1 MNFSEPLPIRLVVG
15 HQILDLG
22 ARVRI
27 LHRQPTT
34 LTARIAKS
42 GSRTITVARSSSG
55 PGHGPLKAETG
66 VRLPYGLPILIAVLS
81 LFPITGV
88 AVKTR

>member
-34 LTARIAKS
+34 LRARIAKS

-81 LFPITGV
+81 LFSIPWV

>member
-1 MNFSEPLPIRLVVG
+1 MVPISCGFVIIKFSEPLPIRLVVG

-34 LTARIAKS
+34 LRAWIAKS
-42 GSRTITVARSSSG
+42 GSRTVTVARSSSG

-66 VRLPYGLPILIAVLS
+66 VRLPYGLP
-81 LFPITGV
+81 
-88 AVKTR
+88 K